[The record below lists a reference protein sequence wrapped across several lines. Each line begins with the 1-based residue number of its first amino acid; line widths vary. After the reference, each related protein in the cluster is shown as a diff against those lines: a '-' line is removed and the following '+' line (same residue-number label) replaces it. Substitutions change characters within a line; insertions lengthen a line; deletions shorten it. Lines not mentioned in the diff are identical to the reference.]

1 MITTRCRV
9 CGCKLK
15 SGDLCR
21 RCEYEQDWRNT
32 PEYFCT
38 SSNCQKLLPGATEPG
53 LCDACKKLAQIP
65 YKPLKK
71 PIKIEEKPET
81 KPEIQE
87 EIAVEKTEKCN
98 DCKTPI
104 TARRKSQSGLCER
117 CFGRAW
123 ARKRAQA
130 KADAKTTP
138 APAPKTGA
146 KKAEPITETAAATI
160 HASQPPK
167 SEPVIKIEESDVCR
181 RAVLQYGM
189 SRQICKAAEECAELA
204 AAISRHFAT
213 EGSTAEV
220 ISEIADVEIMCVQ
233 LRMIFGADLI
243 DTARAEKVA
252 RLHERLRA

>member
-1 MITTRCRV
+1 MTRCKV
-9 CGCKLK
+9 CGCKLRD
-15 SGDLCR
+15 GDLCR

-117 CFGRAW
+117 CFGRQW

-130 KADAKTTP
+130 RADAKITP
-138 APAPKTGA
+138 AVAPKTGA
-146 KKAEPITETAAATI
+146 EKAEPITEPAASTI
-160 HASQPPK
+160 HAAPPPK
-167 SEPVIKIEESDVCR
+167 PVIAIEESDVCR
-181 RAVLQYGM
+181 RAILQYGM

-252 RLHERLRA
+252 RLHGRLRV

>member
-117 CFGRAW
+117 CFGRQW

-130 KADAKTTP
+130 RADAKTTP

-167 SEPVIKIEESDVCR
+167 VEKTEE
-181 RAVLQYGM
+181 LPPP
-189 SRQICKAAEECAELA
+189 AAEMRMAVSGCRGGGGEAGVGDVTSAALGVAEA
-204 AAISRHFAT
+204 PPAGKRTDAVGCGRH
-213 EGSTAEV
+213 G
-220 ISEIADVEIMCVQ
+220 
-233 LRMIFGADLI
+233 R
-243 DTARAEKVA
+243 ARG
-252 RLHERLRA
+252 